1 MSSRLWYVLG
11 LEDATWPER
20 ALFFVTMAAMFTLAS
35 VGLLR
40 PELLSEALN
49 GAFDWVLRY
58 FGWWFILLGFILLLL
73 VLGVTVSRY
82 GRLRIGGPDAEPE
95 FDTFSWLSM
104 VFTVGFGASILIWG
118 VGEPVSIVRN
128 PPPKPYPVEGASLKS
143 LALAFMFIHEVFPG
157 LAMWYLP
164 VALAF
169 GIVVYTQGVGQYKIS
184 SMLTGVVDEDDYP
197 GFHWTVDLAAIVAS
211 IGGIAT
217 TLGFSAQTMA
227 AILGRVFGLQAT
239 VLTYALFALI
249 GVVFLGD
256 VWLGLRKGIRNAAR
270 ATMLFIGAAM
280 AVLVVVGPTLFM
292 FELGLDATGVWL
304 DNMFRLM
311 LYTAPTSAGNW
322 AGQWTGF
329 WWAWWAAWS
338 IFVGSFVARVSKGR
352 TIREMFVVLVVAPAL
367 LTWIQHLLVGGWVLA
382 PGYIGPVGDAM
393 AAHGIPAAIARA
405 LTITPYGTVLAVLFV
420 FVIAGYIVTSL
431 DSAVFMISAITL
443 GNEDPNARNRA
454 WWGALLAVFGMMSLE
469 LESFAA
475 IQSLSPLLA
484 LPFTVFLLAIVYASY
499 VTARD
504 YAANADDVDVEP
516 GSLLSTRSDPQSESD
531 ESQGSGPNSGGV
543 SVSDDD

>member
-1 MSSRLWYVLG
+1 MNTRIWYALG
-11 LEDATWPER
+11 LEEASWSER
-20 ALFFVTMAAMFTLAS
+20 ALFFVTMAAMLSLAVVGFTRPTVLSS
-35 VGLLR
+35 V
-40 PELLSEALN
+40 LN

-58 FGWWFILLGFILLLL
+58 FGWWFILLGFVLLVF
-73 VLGVTVSRY
+73 VLGVTFSRY
-82 GRLRIGGPDAEPE
+82 GRLRIGGPDAKPE

-104 VFTVGFGASILIWG
+104 VFTVGFGGSVLIWG
-118 VGEPVSIVRN
+118 VGEPVSIFQN
-128 PPPKPYPVEGASLKS
+128 PPPQPYPVEGASLKS

-169 GIVVYTQGVGQYKIS
+169 GVVVYTQGVGEYKIS
-184 SMLTGVVDEDDYP
+184 SMLSGVVDTDSYP
-197 GFHWTVDLAAIVAS
+197 GFHWAVDLAAIVAT

-227 AILGRVFGLQAT
+227 AILGRVFGLEAT
-239 VLTYALFALI
+239 LLTYGVFALV
-249 GVVFLGD
+249 GLVFLAD
-256 VWLGLRKGIRNAAR
+256 VWLGLRQGIRNAAR
-270 ATMLFIGAAM
+270 ATMLLIGASM
-280 AVLVVVGPTLFM
+280 ALLVAVGPTLFM

-304 DNMFRLM
+304 DNIFRLM

-352 TIREMFVVLVVAPAL
+352 TIREMFVVLVVAPAF
-367 LTWIQHLLVGGWVLA
+367 LTWIQHLLIGGWVLA
-382 PGYIGPVGDAM
+382 PGYVGPVGNAM

-405 LTITPYGTVLAVLFV
+405 LTITPYGSVLAVLFV
-420 FVIAGYIVTSL
+420 LVIAGYIITSL
-431 DSAVFMISAITL
+431 DSAVFMISAITI
-443 GNEDPNARNRA
+443 GDEDPNARNRA
-454 WWGALLAVFGMMSLE
+454 WWGGLLAFFGMMSLE

-499 VTARD
+499 VAARD
-504 YAANADDVDVEP
+504 YAANADDVNVEP
-516 GSLLSTRSDPQSESD
+516 GSLLSTREESGPDQGSES
-531 ESQGSGPNSGGV
+531 SGAAPA
-543 SVSDDD
+543 DDD

>member
-1 MSSRLWYVLG
+1 MTRGPWYVLG

-20 ALFFVTMAAMFTLAS
+20 ALFFVTMAAMAALAA
-35 VGLLR
+35 VGFLR
-40 PELLSEALN
+40 PSLLSSALN

-58 FGWWFILLGFILLLL
+58 FGWWFILLGFVLLIL
-73 VLGVTVSRY
+73 VLGVTFSRY

-118 VGEPVSIVRN
+118 VGEPVSIYQN
-128 PPPKPYPVEGASLKS
+128 PPPEPYPVEGASLKS
-143 LALAFMFIHEVFPG
+143 MALAFMFVHEVFPG

-169 GIVVYTQGVGQYKIS
+169 GVVVYTQGVGEYKIS
-184 SMLTGVVDEDDYP
+184 AMLHGVVDEDSYP

-227 AILGRVFGLQAT
+227 ALLGGVFGLEARA
-239 VLTYALFALI
+239 LTYGIFGLI
-249 GVVFLGD
+249 GAVFLTD

-270 ATMLFIGAAM
+270 ATMVFIAVAM
-280 AVLVVVGPTLFM
+280 GVLVVVGPTLFM

-304 DNMFRLM
+304 GNLTRLM
-311 LYTAPTSAGNW
+311 LYTDPTAGGNW
-322 AGQWTGF
+322 AANWTGF

-352 TIREMFVVLVVAPAL
+352 TVREMFAVLVVAPAL
-367 LTWIQHLLVGGWVLA
+367 LTWVQHLLIGGWVLA
-382 PGYIGPVGDAM
+382 PGYVGPVGDALS
-393 AAHGIPAAIARA
+393 ADGIPAAIVAA
-405 LTITPYGTVLAVLFV
+405 LNATPYGTLLGVLFV

-443 GNEDPNARNRA
+443 GDEDPNARNRA
-454 WWGALLAVFGMMSLE
+454 WWGALLAGFGMMSLE
-469 LESFAA
+469 LSSFRA
-475 IQSLSPLLA
+475 IEALSPLLA
-484 LPFTVFLLAIVYASY
+484 LPFTVFLLAVVYASY
-499 VTARD
+499 RAARD
-504 YAANADDVDVEP
+504 YASGADRVDVEP
-516 GSLLSTRSDPQSESD
+516 GSLLSEQDRSTDGAP
-531 ESQGSGPNSGGV
+531 
-543 SVSDDD
+543 SDD